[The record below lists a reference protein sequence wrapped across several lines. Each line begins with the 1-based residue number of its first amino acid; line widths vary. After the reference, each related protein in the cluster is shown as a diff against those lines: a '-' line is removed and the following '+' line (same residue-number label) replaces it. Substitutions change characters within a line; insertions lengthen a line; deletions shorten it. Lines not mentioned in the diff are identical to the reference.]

1 MSNIK
6 ELLKL
11 VSENPDLPV
20 VPMVDYDVVAD
31 DGYSRWLGSFG
42 YVYVGEYALFKDRF
56 YDDREEFKEDYF
68 YYYSD
73 ELFAKF
79 NYEPRNNTKNEELE
93 KYLDEVV
100 DRFFKK
106 AIIVN
111 IDLPDLES
119 EENK

>member
-20 VPMVDYDVVAD
+20 VPMVDYEVVAD

-42 YVYVGEYALFKDRF
+42 SVYVGEYALFNDRF
-56 YDDREEFKEDYF
+56 YDEREEFKEDYF
-68 YYYSD
+68 YRQSD
-73 ELFAKF
+73 EICEKF
-79 NYEPRNNTKNEELE
+79 NYDPWDNTKNEELE
-93 KYLDEVV
+93 KYLEEVA

-111 IDLPDLES
+111 IDLPDY
-119 EENK
+119 